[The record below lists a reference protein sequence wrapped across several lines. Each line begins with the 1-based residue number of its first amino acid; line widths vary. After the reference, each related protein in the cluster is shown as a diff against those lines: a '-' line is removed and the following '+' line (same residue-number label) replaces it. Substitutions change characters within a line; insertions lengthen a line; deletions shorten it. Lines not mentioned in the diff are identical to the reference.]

1 MIQLAARLYPQ
12 QLLERDDRGRTPLI
26 LAIQHAGSA
35 DVVNAVLREKPQAA
49 SIPDGRFPLCL
60 VVETEK
66 YSYHDTLG
74 RLFAAEPP
82 AVTTRDPIT
91 RRFPFAVS
99 AL

>member
-35 DVVNAVLREKPQAA
+35 DVVNA
-49 SIPDGRFPLCL
+49 DGNGRFPLCL

-66 YSYHDTLG
+66 YSHHDTLG